1 MLQTYFPPFLN
12 LFEPI
17 HTFKEKPVAGPA
29 YHTQKNKR
37 HKFIFQHLKILL
49 VLILFIVSPFY
60 IPTVCQTDKKLRE
73 EKNISKL
80 RFQLKSRSRWPPFH
94 FEKVTFPEWKSS
106 LFHASIWS
114 KCFINENRFKFA
126 DENDNWYKW
135 TVFLRDNNT
144 GKTNLLKAIAVWNLI
159 MIPPLLRR
167 QVVSIRFCGQKQ
179 QYSKSFS
186 FRKTRVPYPMSIL
199 GHYNPYSSIFR

>member
-80 RFQLKSRSRWPPFH
+80 KFQLKSRSRWPPFH
-94 FEKVTFPEWKSS
+94 FEKVTFSEWKSS
-106 LFHASIWS
+106 LF
-114 KCFINENRFKFA
+114 
-126 DENDNWYKW
+126 
-135 TVFLRDNNT
+135 
-144 GKTNLLKAIAVWNLI
+144 
-159 MIPPLLRR
+159 R
-167 QVVSIRFCGQKQ
+167 Q
-179 QYSKSFS
+179 Y
-186 FRKTRVPYPMSIL
+186 L
-199 GHYNPYSSIFR
+199 E

>member
-1 MLQTYFPPFLN
+1 MPKPCQSGDNNML
-12 LFEPI
+12 
-17 HTFKEKPVAGPA
+17 KPVSQILIRK
-29 YHTQKNKR
+29 TQHNVGRGNPSILKR
-37 HKFIFQHLKILL
+37 LPFQ
-49 VLILFIVSPFY
+49 
-60 IPTVCQTDKKLRE
+60 
-73 EKNISKL
+73 NG
-80 RFQLKSRSRWPPFH
+80 
-94 FEKVTFPEWKSS
+94 KVHYFG
-106 LFHASIWS
+106 SIWS

>member
-1 MLQTYFPPFLN
+1 MCVTLKLFGFDEHVHQIDESEDAQDKETCKHRASD

-80 RFQLKSRSRWPPFH
+80 KFQLKSRSRWPPFH

-106 LFHASIWS
+106 LF
-114 KCFINENRFKFA
+114 
-126 DENDNWYKW
+126 
-135 TVFLRDNNT
+135 
-144 GKTNLLKAIAVWNLI
+144 
-159 MIPPLLRR
+159 R
-167 QVVSIRFCGQKQ
+167 Q
-179 QYSKSFS
+179 Y
-186 FRKTRVPYPMSIL
+186 L
-199 GHYNPYSSIFR
+199 E